1 MGHRKSSSKREVYS
15 DTYVRK
21 EENYPINNLT
31 LHLQE
36 LEKGQTKPKDSLR
49 TDTINIK
56 ADIKEIDT

>member
-21 EENYPINNLT
+21 EENSPINNLT

-49 TDTINIK
+49 TDTTNIK